1 VEGELLLTGV
11 EGAGRFLSLI
21 LKVQQAAGLVVMT
34 KPKSHTQDHTSSK
47 LRERRG
53 DTALEHSPSHKQPTV
68 HTHTHIHIHMPMHTS
83 FFPSRPPSIIPP
95 TYNHT
100 HASTEPSEHRRT
112 ISTHLGRGVCT
123 DYLSLS
129 LSLSLAQSYTN
140 THTHCR

>member
-53 DTALEHSPSHKQPTV
+53 DTALEHSPSHKQPAVHTNTHISLPHAHTDTPTHEHTSTPTHTHADTHTHLHTLIHTQTHTHADT
-68 HTHTHIHIHMPMHTS
+68 HTHTHTFTDS
-83 FFPSRPPSIIPP
+83 
-95 TYNHT
+95 HT
-100 HASTEPSEHRRT
+100 HA
-112 ISTHLGRGVCT
+112 
-123 DYLSLS
+123 
-129 LSLSLAQSYTN
+129 
-140 THTHCR
+140 

>member
-53 DTALEHSPSHKQPTV
+53 DTALEHSPSHKQPAV
-68 HTHTHIHIHMPMHTS
+68 HTHTHSHTYTNINS
-83 FFPSRPPSIIPP
+83 LPC
-95 TYNHT
+95 THT
-100 HASTEPSEHRRT
+100 HNTF
-112 ISTHLGRGVCT
+112 I
-123 DYLSLS
+123 
-129 LSLSLAQSYTN
+129 QKN
-140 THTHCR
+140 THT